1 MDDPDLTASI
11 VIFEMD
17 YSSAHIR
24 GANVVAIV
32 AAARVQSQLLQTELD
47 GSEPEGTLRTRCY
60 L

>member
-11 VIFEMD
+11 VIFGMD

-24 GANVVAIV
+24 GANVVPIV

-47 GSEPEGTLRTRCY
+47 GSEPGL
-60 L
+60 